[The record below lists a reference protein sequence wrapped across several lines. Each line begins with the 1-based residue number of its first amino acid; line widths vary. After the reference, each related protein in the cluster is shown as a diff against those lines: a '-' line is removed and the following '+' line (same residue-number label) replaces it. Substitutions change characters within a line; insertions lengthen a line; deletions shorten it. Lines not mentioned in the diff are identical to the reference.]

1 MRRFAWATVA
11 LLVTACDPASSTN
24 DTDTD
29 VGGTTEVGGGTTGP
43 PDDTTGSGNIFDQTL
58 ACQTWLDCLDANT
71 AEQLSGQYGPNGSCW
86 AQTASI
92 VEMCDADC
100 VQGYN
105 AECVGGGSHGSGND
119 DSTGPAPDIDECS
132 LELLAPGADSVVEAG
147 DEAALIP
154 TEIGTVLERVCSC
167 HVADLKAFVPDAPL
181 YYGNARFFTYAQMHA
196 FFEGA
201 PMYVEVGI
209 RALDELN
216 MPPTYYCGEGEY
228 GSLNAD
234 EYEIL
239 RAWVEAEAPDGADW
253 LRVRPEGLPELE

>member
-1 MRRFAWATVA
+1 MLRFAWATFA
-11 LLVTACDPASSTN
+11 LLVAGCDPTSTTD

-29 VGGTTEVGGGTTGP
+29 AGGTTEVADVTTGT
-43 PDDTTGSGNIFDQTL
+43 PDDTTGSGDMFDQTL
-58 ACQTWLDCLDANT
+58 ACQSWLDCLDANT
-71 AEQLSGQYGPNGSCW
+71 AEQLSAQYGPGGSCW
-86 AQTASI
+86 TQTASI

-105 AECVGGGSHGSGND
+105 AECVGGSHSGGDD
-119 DSTGPAPDIDECS
+119 DSTGPTPDIDECS
-132 LELLAPGADSVVEAG
+132 LELLAPDADSFVEAG

-181 YYGNARFFTYAQMHA
+181 YYGNARFYTYAQMHA

-216 MPPTYYCGEGEY
+216 MPPTYYCGDGEH
-228 GSLNAD
+228 GSLNTD

-239 RAWVEAEAPDGADW
+239 RAWVDAEAPDGADW
-253 LRVRPEGLPELE
+253 LRERPEGLPELD